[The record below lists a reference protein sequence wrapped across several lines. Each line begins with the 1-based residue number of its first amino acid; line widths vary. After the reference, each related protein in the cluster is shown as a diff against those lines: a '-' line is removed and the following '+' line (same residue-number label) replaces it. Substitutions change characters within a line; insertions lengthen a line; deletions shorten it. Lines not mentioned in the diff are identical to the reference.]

1 MSDFKV
7 LDVSQISAKEALRK
21 CKETTCIEDIIELTK
36 HEDPQVRQV
45 ALREMCPCRVK
56 KDLSDFWTRV
66 LEMLH
71 DDAANVRYQV
81 LHTLCDGSPSHLE
94 LDVADALEVFNRDPD
109 KKIRRAAHRALTA
122 YRKTGK
128 WNILWNVCNFK
139 ISRDKAERRD
149 ISGIWERFM

>member
-1 MSDFKV
+1 MTDIRELPSH
-7 LDVSQISAKEALRK
+7 EAVRR
-21 CKETTCIEDIIELTK
+21 CKATTDIDEIIELTK
-36 HEDPQVRQV
+36 HSDPMVRQK

-66 LEMLH
+66 LEMLD

-94 LDVADALEVFNRDPD
+94 MEVAEALEVFNRDPD
-109 KKIRRAAHRALTA
+109 KKIRRQAHRALTA

-128 WNILWNVCNFK
+128 WNIL
-139 ISRDKAERRD
+139 
-149 ISGIWERFM
+149 